1 VPAARLIILAA
12 AAAAFLRAERTPLLD
27 YHYAWPAEAGAIP
40 ALRANLQ
47 RQERA
52 AHADAIDAA
61 RDSRNSA
68 SEAGVPFHREQY
80 REDWRVA
87 GSNARYLSL
96 TADIATDNNGAH
108 PNSDHDALLWSKAAR
123 RAVTVASVLGQA
135 RVAALTGRYC
145 ARLDAMRRERT
156 GEAPTMACP
165 PLAGRKTA
173 LADRDR
179 NGRFEALRVLIPP
192 YVASSYADGSF
203 IVDVP
208 LIRADLAGLAAADRP
223 YFESA
228 RR

>member
-1 VPAARLIILAA
+1 MPAARLILLAA
-12 AAAAFLRAERTPLLD
+12 AAAAMLRDERNALLD
-27 YHYAWPAEAGAIP
+27 FHYAWPAAAEAIP
-40 ALRANLQ
+40 ALRAALQ

-52 AHADAIDAA
+52 AYADAIDAA
-61 RDSRNSA
+61 RNSRDSA

-80 REDWRVA
+80 REDWRAV

-108 PNSDHDALLWSKAAR
+108 PNSDHDALLWSRTTR
-123 RAVTVASVLGQA
+123 RAVAIASVLGRA
-135 RVAALTGRYC
+135 RLSALSGRYC

-156 GEAPTMACP
+156 GAAPTMPCP
-165 PLAGRKTA
+165 TLAERKSA

-179 NGRFEALRVLIPP
+179 DGRFDTLRVLIPP

-208 LIRADLAGLAAADRP
+208 LTRADLAGLAAADRP
-223 YFESA
+223 VFESA